1 MDFKALIR
9 DVPDFP
15 SPGIVFKDITP
26 LLQDP
31 GAVRHAVSLMADRY
45 RPGGVD
51 AVVGIESRGFIFG
64 VPLALELGVA
74 FAPARKAGKLPR
86 ETVSAEYALEYG
98 SALMEL
104 HTDALA
110 PGNRVLLADDVL
122 ATGGTMAAARDL
134 VLRLGGE
141 VVGAAVLMELDFL
154 NGREKLDGLDVFS
167 LIRY

>member
-1 MDFKALIR
+1 MDLKSLIR

-31 GAVRHAVSLMADRY
+31 GAVRHAVSLLADRY
-45 RPGGVD
+45 RSDGVD

-104 HTDALA
+104 HADALPA
-110 PGNRVLLADDVL
+110 GGRVLLADDVL

-134 VLRLGGE
+134 VVRLGGE
-141 VVGAAVLMELDFL
+141 VVGAAVLMELSFL
-154 NGREKLDGLDVFS
+154 NGRDKLDGLDVFS

>member
-1 MDFKALIR
+1 M
-9 DVPDFP
+9 
-15 SPGIVFKDITP
+15 
-26 LLQDP
+26 
-31 GAVRHAVSLMADRY
+31 
-45 RPGGVD
+45 
-51 AVVGIESRGFIFG
+51 
-64 VPLALELGVA
+64 ELGAA

-110 PGNRVLLADDVL
+110 PGSRVLLADDVL

-154 NGREKLDGLDVFS
+154 NGRQKLDGLDVFS

>member
-1 MDFKALIR
+1 MRSPSWPTATAPAASTPWSASSPAASSLAS
-9 DVPDFP
+9 P
-15 SPGIVFKDITP
+15 SP
-26 LLQDP
+26 
-31 GAVRHAVSLMADRY
+31 
-45 RPGGVD
+45 
-51 AVVGIESRGFIFG
+51 
-64 VPLALELGVA
+64 LELGAA

-110 PGNRVLLADDVL
+110 PGSRVLLADDVL

-154 NGREKLDGLDVFS
+154 NGRQKLDGLDVFS

>member
-1 MDFKALIR
+1 MDLKALIR

-31 GAVRHAVSLMADRY
+31 GAVRHAVSLLADRY

-64 VPLALELGVA
+64 APLALELGTA
-74 FAPARKAGKLPR
+74 FVPARKAGKLPR

-104 HTDALA
+104 HADAIA
-110 PGNRVLLADDVL
+110 PGGRVLLADDVL

-134 VLRLGGE
+134 VTRLGGE
-141 VVGAAVLMELDFL
+141 VVGAAVIMELGFL
-154 NGREKLDGLDVFS
+154 DGRGKLDGLDVFS

>member
-1 MDFKALIR
+1 MDLKALIR

-31 GAVRHAVSLMADRY
+31 SAVRSAVSMLADRY
-45 RPGGVD
+45 RSGGVD
-51 AVVGIESRGFIFG
+51 TVVGIESRGFIFG
-64 VPLALELGVA
+64 VPLALELGA
-74 FAPARKAGKLPR
+74 SFAPARKAGKLPR

-104 HTDALA
+104 HADALG
-110 PGNRVLLADDVL
+110 PGRRVLLADDVL

-134 VLRLGGE
+134 VTRLGGE

-154 NGREKLDGLDVFS
+154 NGRAKLEGLDVFS

>member
-1 MDFKALIR
+1 MDLKALIR

-45 RPGGVD
+45 RHGVD

-64 VPLALELGVA
+64 APLALELGASFV
-74 FAPARKAGKLPR
+74 PARKQGKLPR
-86 ETVSAEYALEYG
+86 QTVSAEYALEYG
-98 SALMEL
+98 SAQLEV
-104 HTDALA
+104 HTDAVP
-110 PGNRVLLADDVL
+110 PGGRVLLADDVL

-134 VLRLGGE
+134 VARLGAE
-141 VVGAAVLMELDFL
+141 VVGAVVLVELDFL
-154 NGREKLDGLDVFS
+154 NGRGKLDGLDVFS
-167 LIRY
+167 LISY